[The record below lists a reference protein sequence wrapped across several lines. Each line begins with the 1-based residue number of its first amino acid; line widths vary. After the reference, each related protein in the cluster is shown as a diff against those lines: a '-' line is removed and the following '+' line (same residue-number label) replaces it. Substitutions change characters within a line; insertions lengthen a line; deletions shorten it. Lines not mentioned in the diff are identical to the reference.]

1 MRKAVETAVSV
12 IFASTGLKA
21 GVNENGLENCHQ
33 DSTMLKL
40 QRFFALKVTAAI
52 PVLLRLSVD

>member
-1 MRKAVETAVSV
+1 LLSRWPDEESRRNGCVRY

-40 QRFFALKVTAAI
+40 RRFS
-52 PVLLRLSVD
+52 R